1 MDAVAAEEGGAG
13 HFFAV
18 LVHIKIERERE
29 CSADFLAK
37 LCWSI
42 DSRTRDT

>member
-1 MDAVAAEEGGAG
+1 MDAVAAEEGV
-13 HFFAV
+13 V
-18 LVHIKIERERE
+18 LVHIKIERE